1 MTPEFVR
8 RVPDGDT
15 LERAVC
21 GRCGFVAYD
30 NPKIVVGAVVRH
42 GRQILMCRRDIE
54 PSRGLWTLPAGYLE
68 HGETPE
74 EGARREA
81 WEEATADVVIEG
93 LLAVYTIRRLGQVQ
107 LLYRAR
113 LATPRFAPGVE
124 SQAVALYDEDDL
136 PWETIAFPSVRW
148 ALRHERESGGPFVN
162 PVESASTDDDA
173 VAHASVTPG

>member
-1 MTPEFVR
+1 MTPDFVR

-15 LERAVC
+15 LERDIC
-21 GRCGFVAYD
+21 DRCGFVAYD

-42 GRQILMCRRDIE
+42 DRQILMCRRDIN

-81 WEEATADVVIEG
+81 WEEATADIVIEG

-107 LLYRAR
+107 LLFRAH
-113 LATPRFAPGVE
+113 LAEPSFAPGVE
-124 SQAVALYDEDDL
+124 SQAVALFDEERL
-136 PWETIAFPSVRW
+136 PWDAMAFPSVRW
-148 ALRHERESGGPFVN
+148 ALLHERQTGGPFVN
-162 PVESASTDDDA
+162 PLESMMADDA
-173 VAHASVTPG
+173 APEQRVTPA